1 MVTEN
6 AYFKKHSPERRF
18 LKTPFAV
25 LRLEHLMDENGGF
38 WKQLCHSVGF

>member
-6 AYFKKHSPERRF
+6 AYFQKHSPELSF
-18 LKTPFAV
+18 FWKMPFAV
-25 LRLEHLMDENGGF
+25 LRQVMDENGGF